1 MRSELPDEFPGK
13 EARKEL
19 PDLRELRG
27 AGKSMKR
34 WEDREEEGEE
44 NPSED
49 PPS

>member
-34 WEDREEEGEE
+34 REERKRRGLKKI
-44 NPSED
+44 
-49 PPS
+49 